1 MLQLHLDIQGKAA
14 RVGFAS
20 LPFARR
26 RHVWSQRTD
35 AGAVARVRLLNGL
48 NPAIRPAE
56 VKAEDLLAGD
66 PEIDWT
72 RGGRKLEAELTTA
85 YYDPADPR
93 TTPVGDF
100 KEIDIVTDAQG
111 NEKERRPHAVKL
123 PNLNGVHPIRI
134 ARRLPVR
141 QALTS
146 FVFRHCYQLA
156 HEDALVMDF
165 LLGLAR
171 DLHSRQEMA
180 LLGAGPKG
188 NQPLVV
194 REGGTAYRAFL
205 YGEVRGDDYKLAVM
219 LSDQELKR
227 PEAPAA
233 PAAPAAAS

>member
-26 RHVWSQRTD
+26 RSVWSQRTS
-35 AGAVARVRLLNGL
+35 AGPVTRVRLLNGL
-48 NPAIRPAE
+48 NASVSPAGL
-56 VKAEDLLAGD
+56 KAEDLIAGD

-72 RGGRKLEAELTTA
+72 RGGRRLDAELTTA
-85 YYDPADPR
+85 YYDPADPQAV
-93 TTPVGDF
+93 PVGDF

-111 NEKERRPHAVKL
+111 NEKERRPHAMKAT
-123 PNLNGVHPIRI
+123 NLNGVHPIRI

-171 DLHSRQEMA
+171 DLHERQEMA

-188 NQPLVV
+188 NQPLIV

-205 YGEVRGDDYKLAVM
+205 HGEVRGDEYKLAVM

-227 PEAPAA
+227 PEASA
-233 PAAPAAAS
+233 PAAPAAAP